1 MRYSMQIPG
10 LQIPG
15 SDQQMPHN
23 NMILLIKSSIYDFYS
38 VLESTFFYENEY
50 CNKYRFRK
58 LLCCLKTMI
67 LAVKNVF

>member
-1 MRYSMQIPG
+1 MADARVGPRQM
-10 LQIPG
+10 PG

-23 NMILLIKSSIYDFYS
+23 NLILLIKSSIYDFFS